1 MTATRHDD
9 GQVAV
14 VGRAQVRRRPSR
26 AKPRPPR
33 PADLILAELR
43 GLGGLVL
50 EQGLLAPTGRPPA
63 SLIAWQ
69 RRLAVELAADE
80 PTRARSYRELLHQIV
95 ALSRKGLERRNA
107 GGALPA

>member
-1 MTATRHDD
+1 MIATRIDPQAPLAER
-9 GQVAV
+9 G
-14 VGRAQVRRRPSR
+14 QVRRRPSR

-33 PADLILAELR
+33 PVQLILAELR

-50 EQGLLAPTGRPPA
+50 EQGLLSPTGRPPA

-69 RRLAVELAADE
+69 RRLAVELATEE

-95 ALSRKGLERRNA
+95 ALSRKGIERRNA
-107 GGALPA
+107 NAVASP